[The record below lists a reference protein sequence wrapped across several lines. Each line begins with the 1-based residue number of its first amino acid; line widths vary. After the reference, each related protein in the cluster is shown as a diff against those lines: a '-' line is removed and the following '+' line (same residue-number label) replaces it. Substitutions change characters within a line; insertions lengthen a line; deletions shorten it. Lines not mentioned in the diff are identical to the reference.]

1 MKGNIIKFLFLG
13 VVLILAVLLFSQE
26 GGQTEPD
33 AEFLLRT
40 VERGNLSV
48 SIHTLGRLDAAKS
61 HMVSSEIRGNKGKI
75 IALVRD
81 GSWVEKGADLVRL
94 DPSPFEEEVHR
105 LQGKVES
112 LRAGVDGVR
121 QLVSWEE
128 NQAGQKISAREYDL
142 KVAEL
147 DLERLLNGDGPLQLA
162 QYQEEMEKARAEQDR
177 YASFSRE
184 LKKLAKEGFKNPAE
198 VSRALENAATYRDK
212 YEAAQRRFTSYR
224 DFVLPSLLEAAKAK
238 VRNNKLILEQSRKA
252 AVFKI
257 ANVQADLAQAQAK
270 MATAESSLAL
280 ARREL
285 EKAVLKA
292 PFAGIA
298 ILYEAFRDG
307 QKRKPRVGD
316 TVLMNQPILYLPDIT
331 KFIVR
336 TQVREVDLY
345 KIKVGQQAAVRIDA
359 YPALSFT
366 AEVQSIGALAAEDQ
380 PGRGGGKYFQLILT
394 LNGQDLRLRPGMT
407 ARVLIQAA
415 SADNVLLLPV
425 QAIFRDT
432 DGQTF
437 CYLSTSLG
445 LRKTAVTI
453 GRDNNLLVEVLSGLG
468 QGDRVSMISP
478 KSETLPR

>member
-1 MKGNIIKFLFLG
+1 MRGKILKFIFLG
-13 VVLILAVLLFSQE
+13 AVLVLAVLLLSHD
-26 GGQTEPD
+26 GAQTEPD
-33 AEFLLRT
+33 ADLLLRT
-40 VERGNLSV
+40 VKRGNLSV
-48 SIHTLGRLDAAKS
+48 SIHTLGLLDAAKS

-81 GSWVEKGADLVRL
+81 GSWVEQGAELVRL

-105 LQGKVES
+105 LQGKVKS
-112 LRAGVDGVR
+112 LKAGVEGVR
-121 QLVSWEE
+121 QLVAWEE
-128 NQAGQKISAREYDL
+128 NQASQKISAREYDL

-162 QYQEEMEKARAEQDR
+162 QYREDMEKARAEQDR

-184 LKKLAKEGFKNPAE
+184 LKKLEQEGFKNPAE
-198 VSRALENAATYRDK
+198 VSRARENAATYKDK
-212 YEAAQRRFTSYR
+212 YEATHRRFTSYR
-224 DFVLPSLLEAAKAK
+224 DFVLPSLQEAARAK
-238 VRNNKLILEQSRKA
+238 VRNNKLIFEQSKKA
-252 AVFKI
+252 AVFKV
-257 ANVQADLAQAQAK
+257 ANVQAELARAQAK

-280 ARREL
+280 ARQEL

-298 ILYEAFRDG
+298 ILYKAFRDG

-316 TVLMNQPILYLPDIT
+316 TVLMNQPILYFPDIT

-345 KIKVGQQAAVRIDA
+345 KIKVGQQATVRIDA

-380 PGRGGGKYFQLILT
+380 PGRGGGKYFQLILS
-394 LNGQDLRLRPGMT
+394 LNGKDLRLRPGMT

-425 QAIFRDT
+425 QAVFRDT

-453 GRDNNLLVEVLSGLG
+453 GRDNDLMAEVVSGLE
-468 QGDRVSMISP
+468 QGDRVSLVP
-478 KSETLPR
+478 PESENPSR

>member
-1 MKGNIIKFLFLG
+1 MKGKMRKFIFLG
-13 VVLILAVLLFSQE
+13 TVLVLAVLLLVNK
-26 GGQTEPD
+26 GGQTNPD
-33 AEFLLRT
+33 ADLLLRT

-48 SIHTLGRLDAAKS
+48 SIHTLGVLDAAKS
-61 HMVSSEIRGNKGKI
+61 YLISSEIRGNKGKI
-75 IALVRD
+75 ISLVRD
-81 GSWVEKGADLVRL
+81 GSWVEEGAELVRL

-112 LRAGVDGVR
+112 LKAGVEAIR
-121 QLVSWEE
+121 QLVAWEE

-184 LKKLAKEGFKNPAE
+184 LKKLEKEGFKNPAE
-198 VSRALENAATYRDK
+198 VSRARENAATYRDK
-212 YEAAQRRFTSYR
+212 YEAAHRRFTSYR

-252 AVFKI
+252 TVFKV

-285 EKAVLKA
+285 DKAVLKA

-316 TVLMNQPILYLPDIT
+316 TVLMNQPILYLPDIK

-345 KIKVGQQAAVRIDA
+345 KIKIGQQASVHIDA

-366 AEVQSIGALAAEDQ
+366 AEVQFIGALAAEDQ
-380 PGRGGGKYFQLILT
+380 PGRGGGKYFQLVLT
-394 LNGQDLRLRPGMT
+394 FNGQDLRLRPGMT

-425 QAIFRDT
+425 QAVFRDD

-437 CYLSTSLG
+437 CYLSTAFG
-445 LRKTAVTI
+445 LRKAAVTI
-453 GRDNNLLVEVLSGLG
+453 GRDNDLMVEVLSGLD
-468 QGDRVSMISP
+468 QGDRVSLVPP
-478 KSETLPR
+478 KYETVSR